1 MHYLSGSMVKVE
13 QSKQQF
19 RGIWSFILSLIVNLP
34 IMCTILPIHGRVLSL
49 ESSMRRQI
57 VTVVPINPL
66 VTTVFVTNHSL
77 LTTITHI
84 FMRLERILGR
94 LHVLRWQLLV
104 HLAELV
110 SMSRSKLL
118 TQTQN
123 VYFSVTQPDL
133 VTHLA

>member
-19 RGIWSFILSLIVNLP
+19 QDIWSFILSLTVNLP
-34 IMCTILPIHGRVLSL
+34 IMCTILPIHGRVLSS

-57 VTVVPINPL
+57 VTVALTKSQV
-66 VTTVFVTNHSL
+66 VTVCAMNHSL

-84 FMRLERILGR
+84 FMRLERILGK
-94 LHVLRWQLLV
+94 LHVLRWQLQV

-110 SMSRSKLL
+110 SMSRSKLS

-123 VYFSVTQPDL
+123 VYFSVTHPDL
-133 VTHLA
+133 VTHSV